1 MHKKSTLVLLIT
13 CFISIVFVSQK
24 SVAQESILGEVS
36 SLYLEKLVAAAKANY
51 PRVKSLGSEVNIA
64 KSDLSAAKISWLDP
78 FSFQYVTR
86 SNDANVNSVNL
97 TTADLL
103 TGYQFG
109 VNFNP
114 GVLFAK
120 PANIKRAKEQIKLAQ
135 ANADEYLLQLEAL
148 VKTRYFLYMQYQKSL
163 IPANNAYLDA
173 ESNVKSIKVKYQ
185 RGEASFLDYNSASI
199 ALNQS
204 FQTKLET
211 EANYLNA
218 KVALEELT
226 VVKLEYIK

>member
-1 MHKKSTLVLLIT
+1 MNKKSTLLLVFT
-13 CFISIVFVSQK
+13 CFIYVIFPSQK
-24 SVAQESILGEVS
+24 VVAQESILGEVS
-36 SLYLEKLVAAAKANY
+36 SLYLEKLVATAKANY
-51 PRVKSLGSEVNIA
+51 PRVRSLSSEVNMA

-86 SNDANVNSVNL
+86 SNNANVNSVDL

-103 TGYQFG
+103 TGYQVG

-114 GVLFAK
+114 GILFAK
-120 PANIKRAKEQIKLAQ
+120 PAVIKRAKEQIKMAQ
-135 ANADEYLLQLEAL
+135 ANADEYLVQLEAL
-148 VKTRYFLYMQYQKSL
+148 VRTRYFLYLQYQKSL
-163 IPANNAYLDA
+163 VPVNNAYLDA
-173 ESNVKSIKVKYQ
+173 ESNVKAIKVKYQ

-199 ALNQS
+199 TFNEN
-204 FQTKLET
+204 FQTKLQT

>member
-1 MHKKSTLVLLIT
+1 MNKKSTLLLVFT
-13 CFISIVFVSQK
+13 CFIYVIFPSQK
-24 SVAQESILGEVS
+24 AVAQESILGEAY
-36 SLYLEKLVAAAKANY
+36 SLYLEKLVATAKANY
-51 PRVKSLGSEVNIA
+51 PRVRSLSSEVNMA

-86 SNDANVNSVNL
+86 SNDANVNGVAL

-103 TGYQFG
+103 TGYQIG

-114 GVLFAK
+114 GILFAK
-120 PANIKRAKEQIKLAQ
+120 PAVIKRAKEQIKMAQ
-135 ANADEYLLQLEAL
+135 ANSDEYLVQLEAL
-148 VKTRYFLYMQYQKSL
+148 VRTRYFIYLQYQKSL
-163 IPANNAYLDA
+163 LPVNNAYLDA
-173 ESNVKSIKVKYQ
+173 ESNVKAIKVKYQ
-185 RGEASFLDYNSASI
+185 RGEATFLDYNSASI
-199 ALNQS
+199 TFNEN
-204 FQTKLET
+204 FQTKLQT

>member
-1 MHKKSTLVLLIT
+1 M
-13 CFISIVFVSQK
+13 
-24 SVAQESILGEVS
+24 
-36 SLYLEKLVAAAKANY
+36 
-51 PRVKSLGSEVNIA
+51 A

-86 SNDANVNSVNL
+86 SNDANVNGVAL

-103 TGYQFG
+103 TGYQIG

-114 GVLFAK
+114 GILFAK
-120 PANIKRAKEQIKLAQ
+120 PAVIKRAKEQIKMAQ
-135 ANADEYLLQLEAL
+135 ANSDEYLVQLEAL
-148 VKTRYFLYMQYQKSL
+148 VRTRYFIYLQYQKSL
-163 IPANNAYLDA
+163 LPVNNAYLDA
-173 ESNVKSIKVKYQ
+173 ESNVKAIKVKYQ
-185 RGEASFLDYNSASI
+185 RGEATFLDYNSASI
-199 ALNQS
+199 TFNEN
-204 FQTKLET
+204 FQTKLQT

>member
-1 MHKKSTLVLLIT
+1 MNKKSALLLLFA
-13 CFISIVFVSQK
+13 FIVYVINPPQK
-24 SVAQESILGEVS
+24 VVAQESILGEVS
-36 SLYLEKLVAAAKANY
+36 SLYLEKLVATAKANY
-51 PRVKSLGSEVNIA
+51 PRVRSLNSEVNMA

-86 SNDANVNSVNL
+86 SNDANINSVNL

-103 TGYQFG
+103 SGYQFG

-114 GVLFAK
+114 GILFAK
-120 PANIKRAKEQIKLAQ
+120 PAQIKRAKEQIKMAQ
-135 ANADEYLLQLEAL
+135 ANADEYFVQLEAL
-148 VKTRYFLYMQYQKSL
+148 VRTRYFLYMQFQKSL
-163 IPANNAYLDA
+163 IPVNNAYLDA
-173 ESNVKSIKVKYQ
+173 ESNMKSIKVKYQ
-185 RGEASFLDYNSASI
+185 RGEATFLDYNSASI
-199 ALNQS
+199 TFNEN
-204 FQTKLET
+204 FQTKLQT